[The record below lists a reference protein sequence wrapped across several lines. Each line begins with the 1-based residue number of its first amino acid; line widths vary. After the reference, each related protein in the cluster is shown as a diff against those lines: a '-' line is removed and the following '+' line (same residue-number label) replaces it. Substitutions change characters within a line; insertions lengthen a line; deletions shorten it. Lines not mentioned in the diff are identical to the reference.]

1 MLSRISFLLS
11 LFFCLSLHS
20 NESSLTIQQQI
31 ERLQR
36 EVSDLSQIIFSN
48 NGESSEINSTQAT
61 NLSALDMRIY
71 DLEKDIKNLTGNIE
85 ELYFTLEDLVLKLDN
100 YEQQLTSIDGKI
112 SNIINSNNSEKQK
125 SLNNDNV
132 DINNLSLIHI

>member
-1 MLSRISFLLS
+1 MFWVFTKWKLINNPTTNRKITKRSIWPS
-11 LFFCLSLHS
+11 
-20 NESSLTIQQQI
+20 
-31 ERLQR
+31 
-36 EVSDLSQIIFSN
+36 IIFSN
-48 NGESSEINSTQAT
+48 NGESSEINSTQAA

-112 SNIINSNNSEKQK
+112 SNIINSNNSEK
-125 SLNNDNV
+125 
-132 DINNLSLIHI
+132 